1 MQIAFYSLDD
11 VRVKYAALQ
20 RERAQMSLKWLQV
33 IYPKIVGLQVAAGGA
48 LYAAFLN
55 SAMLG
60 AGEIVSVATS
70 VSVAFFTLI
79 LVCWPITLM
88 PVSKARQPTIE
99 EAEMLIIARLY
110 KDAVSIGIERE
121 KILELLE
128 YHRRSLR
135 RGDDKLDC

>member
-1 MQIAFYSLDD
+1 MALEFYTLDD
-11 VRVKYAALQ
+11 VRVKHVALQ

-33 IYPKIVGLQVAAGGA
+33 VYPKIVGLQVAAGCV
-48 LYAAFLN
+48 LYAAFQN
-55 SAMLG
+55 SAMIG
-60 AGEIVSVATS
+60 AGEVVRLAAA
-70 VSVAFFTLI
+70 VAFFSLI
-79 LVCWPITLM
+79 LVCWPIILM

-128 YHRRSLR
+128 HHRRSLR

>member
-1 MQIAFYSLDD
+1 
-11 VRVKYAALQ
+11 
-20 RERAQMSLKWLQV
+20 MSLKWLQV
-33 IYPKIVGLQVAAGGA
+33 IYPKIVGLQVAAGCV
-48 LYAAFLN
+48 LYAAFQN
-55 SAMLG
+55 SAMIG
-60 AGEIVSVATS
+60 AGEVVSVATS
-70 VSVAFFTLI
+70 LAFFTAI
-79 LVCWPITLM
+79 LVCWPIILM

-135 RGDDKLDC
+135 RGGDKLDC